1 MDERTIHDR
10 RWGIL
15 GVLVV
20 SLLVVVLDNTVLN
33 VALKTIQ
40 EDLGTTQSEL
50 EWSINSYTLVFAGL
64 LFTFGLL
71 GDRFGRRRM
80 LILGLVMFGIA
91 SVVSAYAGSP
101 EQLIAARALMGVGAA
116 AVMPATLAIISNV
129 FEPEERGRAIGIWV
143 ASVGLAVVLG
153 PVVGGALLEQFWWG
167 SVFLINVPI
176 IVIGL
181 VLIAW
186 LVPDS
191 RDPRPSR
198 LDPVGVVLS
207 IVGLTLLVYG
217 IIEGG
222 ERASITDPVVWG
234 STLGGLAV
242 LALFVWYERR
252 IDEPALDVGLFRNP
266 TFSASVTAIGLSFF
280 AMMGVFFFMTFYWQT
295 IRGYSPLE
303 TGLLFLPFA
312 LAQTAFAPVSSAMVK
327 RFGMRLVAAVG
338 LSLVTL
344 SLAGLVVVEADT
356 SLWYLGA
363 LFFIQGMGI
372 ANVMPP
378 ATTAVMTSVPRE
390 KAGVGSAVNN
400 TMRQVGGALGVAVLG
415 AVLAAAYRTG
425 VEDALEV
432 LPAGAR
438 HAAAESLGSTMA
450 VAEQT
455 GATEA
460 VRDAAFGAFLDG
472 VHAVALL
479 GAAVAALSVVV
490 VARFLPGRS
499 RQPELIAEPTKSD
512 RARAV
517 EAAGMETRV

>member
-1 MDERTIHDR
+1 VAERTIHDR

-40 EDLGTTQSEL
+40 QDLAATQSEL

-80 LILGLVMFGIA
+80 LVLGLVMFGVA
-91 SVVSAYAGSP
+91 SAVSAYAGSP

-116 AVMPATLAIISNV
+116 AVMPSTLAIISNV

-176 IVIGL
+176 IIAGL
-181 VLIAW
+181 ALIAW
-186 LVPDS
+186 LVPES

-198 LDPVGVVLS
+198 LDPAGVGLS

-217 IIEGG
+217 VIEGG
-222 ERASITDPVVWG
+222 ERADVTDPVVWG
-234 STLGGLAV
+234 SVLGGLAV
-242 LALFVWYERR
+242 LALFLWHEAR
-252 IDEPALDVGLFRNP
+252 IDDPALDVGLFRNP
-266 TFSASVTAIGLSFF
+266 TFSASVAAIGLSFF

-295 IRGYSPLE
+295 VRGYSPLE

-312 LAQTAFAPVSSAMVK
+312 VAQTAFAPVSSAMVK
-327 RFGMRLVAAVG
+327 RFGMRAVAATG
-338 LSLVTL
+338 LGLVTV
-344 SLAGLVVVEADT
+344 SLAGLAIIEADT
-356 SLWYLGA
+356 PLWYLGG
-363 LFFIQGMGI
+363 LFFIQGAGI

-378 ATTAVMTSVPRE
+378 ATTAIMTSVPRE

-415 AVLAAAYRTG
+415 AVLAARYRTG
-425 VEDALEV
+425 VEDALHA
-432 LPAGAR
+432 LPAGDR
-438 HAAAESLGSTMA
+438 HLAAESLGSTLA
-450 VAEQT
+450 AAEQA
-455 GATEA
+455 GVAA
-460 VRDAAFGAFLDG
+460 SVRGPAFDAFLSG
-472 VHAVALL
+472 VHWVAVL
-479 GAAVAALSVVV
+479 GAVVAASSVVV
-490 VARFLPGRS
+490 VARFLPGQT
-499 RQPELIAEPTKSD
+499 RQPDVPTERAE
-512 RARAV
+512 AEAV
-517 EAAGMETRV
+517 PA